1 VLSGREWRGEWRN
14 RKKNGKIFWE
24 SAAVSPIVDQT
35 GNILHL
41 LAVSEDITERRQ
53 IESELRQAQKLEGIG
68 QLAAGIAHEINT
80 PTQFV
85 TDNLTFLR
93 DSWDTTSKL
102 VELYRGAIRKHQ
114 QGMSLGTIAE
124 IAEAE
129 QTGDL
134 EFIAEEVPRAIA
146 QGLDG
151 ARRVADIVRA
161 MKEFSHPDSAE
172 KTAADLN
179 KGIASTITVARN
191 EWKYVA
197 EVVTNFDETLPP
209 VICYPGEVNQVILN
223 LLVNAAQSIKE
234 KEREGKKGKITV
246 CTRMGGEFAEIA
258 ITDTGVGIAE
268 EIQSRVYEPFF
279 TTKEVGKGSGQGL
292 TFAHSVIVKKHHG
305 KLWFETE
312 LGRGTTFVIQL
323 PIETKDIEK
332 ETDDEASS
340 VCG

>member
-1 VLSGREWRGEWRN
+1 
-14 RKKNGKIFWE
+14 
-24 SAAVSPIVDQT
+24 
-35 GNILHL
+35 
-41 LAVSEDITERRQ
+41 
-53 IESELRQAQKLEGIG
+53 
-68 QLAAGIAHEINT
+68 
-80 PTQFV
+80 
-85 TDNLTFLR
+85 
-93 DSWDTTSKL
+93 
-102 VELYRGAIRKHQ
+102 
-114 QGMSLGTIAE
+114 
-124 IAEAE
+124 
-129 QTGDL
+129 
-134 EFIAEEVPRAIA
+134 
-146 QGLDG
+146 
-151 ARRVADIVRA
+151 